1 MKFCTW
7 EAKYLLRLA
16 IPVFF
21 AQVILVLM
29 GVVDT
34 IMAGQISQY
43 DLAALS
49 IASGLWNPILL
60 SLQGILLALT
70 GIVAHHY
77 GAKKTS
83 EIRNQL
89 HQALYLSIVLS
100 IIGLVIIDQ
109 LHLIVDVIKMEPQVA
124 TLTLAYLDFVKWG
137 LPAFL
142 IYCTFRN
149 VAEGMTL
156 TKPAL
161 YISIIGLAVNI
172 PANYIFIH
180 GKFGLP
186 AFGGAGCGIATAIVF
201 WCMAISLATYVYCSK
216 KLNGKF
222 LFSQVR
228 SPNFSQIFSIFKMGL
243 PISLATFFEVTLFAC
258 IPLFIA
264 NLGAIVVSGHQVA
277 ASVSTVLFMM
287 PLSLSMAI
295 CIRVGNLYGQA
306 QYEKL
311 RSTILT
317 SFILAIGIA
326 AIVATATF
334 LGRTLISDLYSDVP
348 EVITLAS
355 AILVLACFYQ
365 LPDALQVAANGVL
378 RGLKHTAP
386 ISYITFISYWLIGFS
401 IGYVLAKTDFIV
413 PAMGAQGF
421 WLGIIIGLTV
431 ASFLML
437 YTVKRRLSIAP
448 FNKNS

>member
-1 MKFCTW
+1 MW

-70 GIVAHHY
+70 GIVAHHF

-83 EIRNQL
+83 EIKVQL
-89 HQALYLSIVLS
+89 HQALYLSLILS
-100 IIGLVIIDQ
+100 IIGLFLINQMHFAIDY
-109 LHLIVDVIKMEPQVA
+109 IKMEPQVSG
-124 TLTLAYLDFVKWG
+124 LALDYLNYVKWG

-149 VAEGMTL
+149 VSEGMTL

-172 PANYIFIH
+172 PANYIFIY
-180 GKFGLP
+180 GKLGMP

-201 WCMAISLATYVYCSK
+201 WCMAISLVIYTYFSK
-216 KLNGKF
+216 QLNGKF
-222 LFSQVR
+222 LLKQFSP
-228 SPNFSQIFSIFKMGL
+228 PNIFKIYDIFKMGI

-264 NLGAIVVSGHQVA
+264 NLGAVVVSGHQVA
-277 ASVSTVLFMM
+277 ASVSTILFMM

-295 CIRVGNLYGQA
+295 CIRIGNLYGQE

-311 RSTILT
+311 KSTILT
-317 SFILAIGIA
+317 SFLLAIGIA
-326 AIVATATF
+326 FIVASITF
-334 LGRTLISDLYSDVP
+334 LGRNWISDLYSDVP
-348 EVITLAS
+348 EVISLAS

-378 RGLKHTAP
+378 RGLKYTAP

-401 IGYVLAKTDFIV
+401 IGYVLAKTNILV

-431 ASFLML
+431 ASIMML
-437 YTVKRRLSIAP
+437 LTVKKRLSIAP
-448 FNKNS
+448 FKLK